1 MLARAYSGTIVG
13 IEAKPIVVETHRGK
27 GLPGLTLIGMA
38 KGAVKESVIRVR
50 SALLAHGYSLGT
62 QRMVANLLPAELP
75 KEAASLDL
83 GLAVSLLVSA
93 KYLEDSVIEGRW
105 FFGEL
110 SLGGRLEPVRGAVQ
124 MAAMLRELKHHAGE
138 VQELIV
144 PKANALE
151 ASVIPGVRTYG
162 VETIEDLIGH
172 LTGKSLLEPTQ
183 PLTTPR
189 STLIERACL
198 SEVRGQAWAKR
209 GLEIAAAGGH
219 NILMLGPPGSG
230 KTMLARRLAGL
241 MPPLDP
247 DECIEV
253 TRIKSASSS
262 RGLEALSV
270 ERPFRAPHHSTS
282 EVALCGGGSYPRP
295 GEITLAHRGVL
306 FLDEFPEFSR
316 RALES
321 LREPLE
327 EGTIH
332 IARASL
338 SVEFPA
344 EVVLVAAMNPCPCG
358 YFDFRSH
365 PNERRENQQ
374 PCVCSV
380 EQVQRYRAR
389 ISGPLLDRIDIH
401 VGVEPVA
408 FEHLFGASNEEPS
421 SEVAER
427 VKAARELQIAR
438 QGFGTTNATL
448 STESL
453 FEIVRNEPS
462 LRGSVEGIMRQENL
476 SARAMGRVLRVARTI
491 ADLRQTDSLA
501 VRDLHEAM
509 AFRLL
514 ERAQP
519 TVGLSSLIAH

>member
-38 KGAVKESVIRVR
+38 KGAVKRIRHSR
-50 SALLAHGYSLGT
+50 SICPLSAWLFLRDATDGREPS
-62 QRMVANLLPAELP
+62 PAELP

-162 VETIEDLIGH
+162 VETIEELIGH

-219 NILMLGPPGSG
+219 NILMLGPPVQG
-230 KTMLARRLAGL
+230 RL
-241 MPPLDP
+241 
-247 DECIEV
+247 C
-253 TRIKSASSS
+253 
-262 RGLEALSV
+262 
-270 ERPFRAPHHSTS
+270 
-282 EVALCGGGSYPRP
+282 
-295 GEITLAHRGVL
+295 
-306 FLDEFPEFSR
+306 
-316 RALES
+316 
-321 LREPLE
+321 
-327 EGTIH
+327 
-332 IARASL
+332 
-338 SVEFPA
+338 
-344 EVVLVAAMNPCPCG
+344 
-358 YFDFRSH
+358 
-365 PNERRENQQ
+365 
-374 PCVCSV
+374 
-380 EQVQRYRAR
+380 
-389 ISGPLLDRIDIH
+389 
-401 VGVEPVA
+401 
-408 FEHLFGASNEEPS
+408 
-421 SEVAER
+421 
-427 VKAARELQIAR
+427 
-438 QGFGTTNATL
+438 
-448 STESL
+448 
-453 FEIVRNEPS
+453 
-462 LRGSVEGIMRQENL
+462 
-476 SARAMGRVLRVARTI
+476 
-491 ADLRQTDSLA
+491 
-501 VRDLHEAM
+501 
-509 AFRLL
+509 
-514 ERAQP
+514 
-519 TVGLSSLIAH
+519 